1 LLGPEQVRAY
11 QLHLIS
17 LKVAWPTYNVA
28 ICGLR
33 FFFGTV
39 LGRDDVVAQIKYA
52 REPVKAP
59 EILSADEVVRLLDAA
74 PTLKTRVALSTA
86 YAVGLRVSEVVRL
99 KVADIDSDRMMIH
112 VRHGKGGKDRMV
124 MLPPY
129 LLVLLR
135 NYWRRAR
142 PGEWLFPGRSPDK
155 PMHVKGLQDA
165 CKFAV
170 EEAGITKQ
178 VSMHTLRHSFA
189 THMLESGANIRI
201 IQVLLGHSDLAT
213 TTRYTHVSA
222 ATIAAAQSPFDRLR
236 RKGVPPR

>member
-1 LLGPEQVRAY
+1 
-11 QLHLIS
+11 
-17 LKVAWPTYNVA
+17 
-28 ICGLR
+28 R